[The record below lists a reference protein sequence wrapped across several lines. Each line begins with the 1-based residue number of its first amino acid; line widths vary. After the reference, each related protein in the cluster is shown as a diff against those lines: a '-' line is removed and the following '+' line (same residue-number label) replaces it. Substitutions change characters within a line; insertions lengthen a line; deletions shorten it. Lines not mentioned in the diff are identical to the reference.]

1 MILQQQAP
9 ARTRAYACVVAGLIL
24 ASAGVAAC
32 REDNRMEREDPPAT
46 TSAKAEPSFR
56 KHGELVIM
64 SADNRVK
71 ARVDIEIAE
80 SPDELEIGLM
90 DRSAMDADQ
99 GMLFLFPRED
109 YRSFWMKN
117 TILPLDMIFI
127 NADME
132 IVTIHADTTPF
143 SEQSYPS
150 TRPARY
156 VLEVNAGFAQDRGI
170 GTGDRVFWQRM

>member
-1 MILQQQAP
+1 M
-9 ARTRAYACVVAGLIL
+9 RECRAGAALLRLHTAVLAGLIL
-24 ASAGVAAC
+24 ASAGAAAC
-32 REDNRMEREDPPAT
+32 REDRRMVSEEEPA
-46 TSAKAEPSFR
+46 SSAEPAFH

-64 SADNRVK
+64 SSDRRVK
-71 ARVDIEIAE
+71 AKLDIEIAE

-90 DRSAMDADQ
+90 DRSTMSMNQ
-99 GMLFLFPRED
+99 GMLFLFPRDE

-127 NADME
+127 NGDMA

-150 TRPARY
+150 THPARY
-156 VLEVNAGFAQDRGI
+156 VLEVNAGFAREHGVHL
-170 GTGDRVFWQRM
+170 GDRVFWQRM